1 MVLLHI
7 KHFKIGDEWKRFVAA
22 RRLEVGDH
30 IKVGCIVGGKMKI
43 FTYSI
48 FTRHLTFVW
57 SKVADMCYRICF
69 CKDCLLQKKKNNADI
84 TTVWTY
90 SMKKKQWEPN

>member
-43 FTYSI
+43 FTYCNYLSLN
-48 FTRHLTFVW
+48 R
-57 SKVADMCYRICF
+57 
-69 CKDCLLQKKKNNADI
+69 
-84 TTVWTY
+84 
-90 SMKKKQWEPN
+90 

>member
-43 FTYSI
+43 FTYCNYLSLN
-48 FTRHLTFVW
+48 R
-57 SKVADMCYRICF
+57 DICF
-69 CKDCLLQKKKNNADI
+69 SICIFVLFFLMFVFN
-84 TTVWTY
+84 
-90 SMKKKQWEPN
+90 